1 MKFLDMFDKLDDIIY
16 KPIELITDWAGE
28 PLRTREHK
36 RKEQSADNELKR
48 DIERKTAKERVAS
61 EIKMKDRKIASE
73 IKMKEREREADI
85 EVKKETEVIRII
97 AEIQEWKKDQEFN
110 RMKAVSEAISKYQ
123 KELTQLNVDA
133 VNDIGHMQIE
143 LREKAQNLVY
153 EKTIKYKDLQ
163 TTATQEAMEDLKRI
177 ETDFSDNEVA
187 KKILN
192 KAVEDRLGNIINVAA
207 NFLEELNDDIRS
219 INKNITLLAESGHR
233 FIETH
238 LAHFQELGF
247 SDEEIKKLKDA
258 KEVEVKVI
266 DQE

>member
-1 MKFLDMFDKLDDIIY
+1 MFDKLDDIIY
-16 KPIELITDWAGE
+16 KPIELITDWARE
-28 PLRTREHK
+28 PIKARDHK

-48 DIERKTAKERVAS
+48 DIERKTAEQ
-61 EIKMKDRKIASE
+61 KIASK
-73 IKMKEREREADI
+73 IKMKEREKEADI
-85 EVKKETEVIRII
+85 EVKKETEVVRILT
-97 AEIQEWKKDQEFN
+97 EIQEWKKDQEFN

-123 KELTQLNVDA
+123 KKLMQLNVNA

-163 TTATQEAMEDLKRI
+163 RTATKEAMEDLKNVEI
-177 ETDFSDNEVA
+177 DFSDNEAA

-192 KAVEDRLGNIINVAA
+192 EAIEDRLKNIINVAA

-233 FIETH
+233 FVEEH
-238 LAHFQELGF
+238 LTHFQDLGF
-247 SDEEIKKLKDA
+247 SAEEIKKLKEA
-258 KEVEVKVI
+258 GEVEVKVI

>member
-1 MKFLDMFDKLDDIIY
+1 MFDKLDDIIY
-16 KPIELITDWAGE
+16 KPIELVTDWARE
-28 PLRTREHK
+28 PLKARDHK

-48 DIERKTAKERVAS
+48 DIERKTAEQRV
-61 EIKMKDRKIASE
+61 ASE

-163 TTATQEAMEDLKRI
+163 MTSTQEAMEDLKRV

-192 KAVEDRLGNIINVAA
+192 KAIEDRLGNIINVAA

>member
-16 KPIELITDWAGE
+16 KPIEMMTDWARE
-28 PLRTREHK
+28 PLKAREHK
-36 RKEQSADNELKR
+36 RKEQSADNELER
-48 DIERKTAKERVAS
+48 DLRKEKERKEVDSDIKIKEAEKRA
-61 EIKMKDRKIASE
+61 EIAI
-73 IKMKEREREADI
+73 
-85 EVKKETEVIRII
+85 KKETEVVRII
-97 AEIQEWKKDQEFN
+97 AEIEEWKKDQEFN

-123 KELTQLNVDA
+123 KELTQLNVGA
-133 VNDIGHMQIE
+133 VNAIGTMQIE

-163 TTATQEAMEDLKRI
+163 KTSTQEAMEELKRV
-177 ETDFSDNEVA
+177 ETEFSDNEVA
-187 KKILN
+187 KEILN
-192 KAVEDRLGNIINVAA
+192 KAIEDRLRNIINVAA
-207 NFLEELNDDIRS
+207 NFLQELNDDIRS

-238 LAHFQELGF
+238 LAHFQALGF

-258 KEVEVKVI
+258 KEVEAKVI